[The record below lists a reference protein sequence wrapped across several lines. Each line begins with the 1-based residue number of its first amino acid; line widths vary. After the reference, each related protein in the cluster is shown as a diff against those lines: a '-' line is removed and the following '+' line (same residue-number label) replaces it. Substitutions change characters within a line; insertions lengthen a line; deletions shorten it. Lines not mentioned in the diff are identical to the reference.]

1 MHELGVLYQIA
12 KTVNRIAEENHIQK
26 VKYIALDVGELSG
39 FVPHYLT
46 KLFPVAV
53 DTYSLLR
60 KAELRICMI
69 QGADLLI
76 KEIGY

>member
-1 MHELGVLYQIA
+1 MHELGVLYQVV
-12 KTVNRIAEENHIQK
+12 KTVNRIAEENHIHK
-26 VKYIALDVGELSG
+26 VKYITLDVGESSG

-69 QGADLLI
+69 QGANLQI